1 MTHSGNSSTLG
12 VVVPCCQLIAWLD
25 AGTSLCGLSWTKW
38 YMSIKVTCPN
48 GHALQVKSEFAG
60 KSGLCPH
67 CKARIVV
74 PKPEPVAISEDDLLE
89 LLGPP
94 RAVHRV
100 PVADEP
106 PPHHPTAHKE
116 EPKKQESKREAA
128 VSPTDSALLR
138 RKRVCPK
145 CCEIISISHS
155 DCPQCHT
162 PLSEWTFPLPDE
174 QTARES
180 HRSSCRFLGLRKQG
194 DVLVIRFGEH
204 RILDELTIKKFGDDL
219 FHVADRPDC
228 DNLLLNF
235 TGVVG
240 LSSAMLGVMLMLRKK
255 MSQKSGTLKLCQVG
269 PEIMDVFH
277 ATKLG
282 QLFDILGTEQQ
293 GVKAF
298 E

>member
-1 MTHSGNSSTLG
+1 
-12 VVVPCCQLIAWLD
+12 
-25 AGTSLCGLSWTKW
+25 
-38 YMSIKVTCPN
+38 MSIKVTCPN
-48 GHALQVKSEFAG
+48 GHTLQVKREFAG
-60 KSGLCPH
+60 KAGLCPH

-74 PKPEPVAISEDDLLE
+74 PNSESAAISEDDLLE

-94 RAVHRV
+94 RAVHRA
-100 PVADEP
+100 PATDEP
-106 PPHHPTAHKE
+106 SSHPPAAYKE
-116 EPKKQESKREAA
+116 EPKKQDLKKDGAA
-128 VSPTDSALLR
+128 SPPDSAFLR

-155 DCPQCHT
+155 DCPRCHT

-174 QTARES
+174 HSARES

-194 DVLVIRFGEH
+194 GVLVIRFGEH

-240 LSSAMLGVMLMLRKK
+240 LSSAMLGIMLMLRKK
-255 MSQKSGTLKLCQVG
+255 MSQKHGTLKLCQIG

-282 QLFDILGTEQQ
+282 QLFEILGTEQE

-298 E
+298 T